1 MGISAERRGGRG
13 ERRIG
18 RAQRRDDMRRRLLQA
33 VQRLTAGEESYADIS
48 IERLATEAGLSRAT
62 FYTYFEG
69 KADLL
74 GAWFAETLE
83 ELHQAFGPWLE
94 RGSSLEE
101 LRKTIERVVM
111 TFREHATLI
120 AAINDEAMQDFTLRE
135 QWGNAIQSAIDGMQT
150 HIELGQKEGWI
161 DPELL
166 PAETAAWLVWLLERG
181 LNQVIVPS
189 VEDRLAALVETLAT
203 MSWQILYADAPTR
216 RDRG

>member
-1 MGISAERRGGRG
+1 MGVSAERRGRG

-18 RAQRRDDMRRRLLQA
+18 RAQRRDDMRRRLLEA
-33 VQRLTAGEESYADIS
+33 VQRLTAGAESYADVS

-74 GAWFAETLE
+74 GAWFAETLK
-83 ELHQAFGPWLE
+83 ELHQAFRPWLE
-94 RGSSLEE
+94 NGSTPEE
-101 LRKTIERVVM
+101 LRRAIEQVVT
-111 TFREHATLI
+111 TFRRHATLI

-135 QWGNAIQSAIDGMQT
+135 QWSNAIQSAIDGLQA
-150 HIELGQKEGWI
+150 HIELGQNEGWI

-189 VEDRLAALVETLAT
+189 AEERLPALVETLAT
-203 MSWQILYADAPTR
+203 MSWQILYADAPR
-216 RDRG
+216 RR